1 MVIEAAWV
9 VQSCQNRSIEGIKFR
24 HREDQRSNK
33 VINKVNLRIL
43 QIVQK
48 PQRRGAEVFA
58 FQLSQALRRQ
68 EHRVQ
73 IAYLYPFHGTNA
85 LPLCSDDFILNG
97 QENHFFEKTPGFHP
111 YLLQRLVHLIKQ
123 FKPDIIQVNG
133 SRTVKYGA
141 FARYCDP
148 QGDWALIYRNIGNPN
163 DWVRDWYHRFFYE
176 RLVMPKL
183 DGVVG
188 VSQTTLQNL
197 LDFYSLSVPTAQIPR
212 AIDPTM
218 LRWNKRPGEIR
229 QSSQTPEQASVILF
243 VGSLTKEKRLDRL
256 LRIVSKVKI
265 SLGEV
270 KAWIVGDGPM
280 RAQLEQ
286 EALFMGLADTVQF
299 LGVKSNVADYMH
311 AADLLL
317 LTSDTEGIPGVIL
330 EAGFLELPTVATCV
344 GGVPECVT
352 HGKTGILVGPEDE
365 AGLVQSVQNLL
376 QNAEERYRMGKA
388 AKEWIEKKFTI
399 DKIVMNY
406 IEFYESVLKSRMRRI
421 DRRGLCPSEA
431 TLNHA

>member
-1 MVIEAAWV
+1 M
-9 VQSCQNRSIEGIKFR
+9 
-24 HREDQRSNK
+24 
-33 VINKVNLRIL
+33 RIL

-48 PQRRGAEVFA
+48 PQRRGAEIFA

-68 EHRVQ
+68 EHHVR
-73 IAYLYPFHGTNA
+73 IAYLYPFHGNNA

-97 QENHFFEKTPGFHP
+97 QESHFFEKVPGFHP
-111 YLLQRLVHLIKQ
+111 HLLKRLVQLIEQ
-123 FKPDIIQVNG
+123 LKPDIIQVNG

-148 QGDWALIYRNIGNPN
+148 KGGWALIYRNIGNPS
-163 DWVRDWYHRFFYE
+163 DWVRDWYHRFFYD

-197 LDFYSLSVPTAQIPR
+197 LNFYSLSVPTAQIPR
-212 AIDPTM
+212 AVDPSM
-218 LRWNKRPGEIR
+218 LRWAKQPEEIR
-229 QSSQTPEQASVILF
+229 QSSQTPEQAPVILF
-243 VGSLTKEKRLDRL
+243 VGSLTKEKRLDRF

-265 SLGEV
+265 GLGEM

-286 EALFMGLADTVQF
+286 EAHSMGLANTVQF

-330 EAGFLELPTVATCV
+330 EAGFLGLPTVATRV
-344 GGVPECVT
+344 GGVPECVM
-352 HGKTGILVGPEDE
+352 HEKTGILVDSVDE
-365 AGLVQSVQNLL
+365 ANLAQSVQSLL
-376 QNAEERYRMGKA
+376 LNEKRRLEMGQA
-388 AKEWIEKKFTI
+388 AGKWIEENFII
-399 DKIVMNY
+399 DKIVKQY
-406 IEFYESVLKSRMRRI
+406 IEFYESVLKFRTSGRRVNN
-421 DRRGLCPSEA
+421 RELRLAEA
-431 TLNHA
+431 TFSHA